1 MAVLELD
8 FVQVL
13 VHKAA
18 VLEHMQVVD
27 LGKVEV
33 DMAVVDKV
41 VADMVVDLD
50 KVEVDKAADLDK
62 VEVDMVV
69 DLDKA
74 ADLDKVV
81 GLDRAVE
88 DNRVADLDRVVVGMD
103 FEDLT
108 FFYNILYL
116 LI

>member
-1 MAVLELD
+1 LGVNLAVLELD

-18 VLEHMQVVD
+18 VMQVVD

-74 ADLDKVV
+74 VDLDKV
-81 GLDRAVE
+81 VE

-108 FFYNILYL
+108 FFYNIWYL

>member
-18 VLEHMQVVD
+18 VLDHMQVVD

-74 ADLDKVV
+74 VD
-81 GLDRAVE
+81 LDRAVE

-108 FFYNILYL
+108 FFYNIWYL